1 MELQDKK
8 TLIDSIRAV
17 SFNITDF
24 TRKLFE
30 ERIFP
35 AWKENTNK
43 IVNAINNKESTK
55 PQEITDPINSKLNEV
70 KKSIEDK
77 EFPEYPE
84 QIDIRENIDKGTE
97 AIESLGEKL
106 EKLNP
111 KVTINTDLEPIIE
124 LLKESK
130 DKTQL
135 LEKLNE
141 IKAKFT
147 NPNDYTSF
155 LKEISSKIKDV
166 DTSKIE
172 TILKGVATTDDL
184 IKISQ
189 YLDILIEKPN
199 FDLGGYLDK
208 NGRLPVAVDQ
218 SGGGGGSKGSYNKDL
233 EQVNPA
239 TEDKQDNAITQL
251 TLSVDKLTAIL
262 ANQTNGDQQI
272 QGNVAHSKIDS
283 GNPVKV
289 GGIYNAIVPPVSD
302 GERSDIQTNEYGTLK
317 TVLYHNDEEQSF
329 GSDSVD
335 AVSESATVNKPKV
348 LSRMTYFDQTD
359 DKWDRVT
366 GDRVNGLKTY
376 NPTLSDGTQTAVT
389 TGIEHQKIHD
399 GDHYQYGDYQQTVS
413 IGDTI
418 SFVFETPADVVMH
431 LSESLYSLQ
440 GITVDIYEK
449 SSNIVGGTI
458 VSPWNNNRTSAK
470 TTGLVIKKDPTSI
483 TVGTRLEGFLSGG
496 NKTSGNNER
505 AREFD
510 LDKSTI
516 YYFLITSL
524 NNSNAVSWDFNWYE
538 DID

>member
-1 MELQDKK
+1 MEPQDKK

-84 QIDIRENIDKGTE
+84 QIDTRDNIDKGTE

-106 EKLNP
+106 DKLDP

-141 IKAKFT
+141 IKEKFKDQT
-147 NPNDYTSF
+147 DYTRF

-239 TEDKQDNAITQL
+239 TEEKQDDLITL
-251 TLSVDKLTAIL
+251 NTVSTAVEGGGKVSVGTTAVEMTFTITPKSMRFE
-262 ANQTNGDQQI
+262 ADRSNND
-272 QGNVAHSKIDS
+272 
-283 GNPVKV
+283 
-289 GGIYNAIVPPVSD
+289 IVY
-302 GERSDIQTNEYGTLK
+302 YG
-317 TVLYHNDEEQSF
+317 
-329 GSDSVD
+329 GSDVD
-335 AVSESATVNKPKV
+335 S
-348 LSRMTYFDQTD
+348 
-359 DKWDRVT
+359 
-366 GDRVNGLKTY
+366 
-376 NPTLSDGTQTAVT
+376 
-389 TGIEHQKIHD
+389 
-399 GDHYQYGDYQQTVS
+399 
-413 IGDTI
+413 
-418 SFVFETPADVVMH
+418 
-431 LSESLYSLQ
+431 
-440 GITVDIYEK
+440 
-449 SSNIVGGTI
+449 
-458 VSPWNNNRTSAK
+458 
-470 TTGLVIKKDPTSI
+470 
-483 TVGTRLEGFLSGG
+483 
-496 NKTSGNNER
+496 SGNNAVGSLE
-505 AREFD
+505 ANNIEIIEFD
-510 LDKSTI
+510 DSDESIYFVAKSGTQNVWKGA
-516 YYFLITSL
+516 FS
-524 NNSNAVSWDFNWYE
+524 
-538 DID
+538 